1 MQRSTD
7 RILTT
12 HAGAL
17 RRPTDVDKMLMAR
30 EAGQAYDPAALS
42 RRLEEAV
49 TEVVGTQVDCGI
61 DVVNDG
67 EIPKPGG
74 WIGYFGS
81 RLEGIEQR
89 PLDPA
94 SEEGV
99 SRIANSRDALAL
111 PGWYALARLGG
122 GPGYSWMQRFDPDGA
137 PRPRPVAGV
146 AAAPIRYTGHEAVRA
161 DLALLQAA
169 ATAHG
174 ASEAYLGSIGPSFV
188 AWSVPNAYYSSD
200 EDYLFALARALH
212 EEYAAVTSAGV
223 LLQVD
228 EPTLTTNWALY
239 DLSLPSYR
247 AWLETQVEALNVAL
261 AGIPEDRVRLH
272 VCWGSWHAPHVADI
286 PLRDVL
292 DLILSVSVGAYS
304 VEASNPRHE
313 HEWRV
318 WEDIRLPEGK
328 LLIPGVVGHYTDF
341 VEHPELVAQ
350 RIVTYA
356 NVVGRE
362 NVMAGT
368 DCGLGTRVGHPE
380 VTWAKFRSMAE
391 GARLASEQLWPK
403 KRS

>member
-1 MQRSTD
+1 
-7 RILTT
+7 
-12 HAGAL
+12 
-17 RRPTDVDKMLMAR
+17 MLAAR
-30 EAGQAYDPAALS
+30 QAGQAYDPRALA

-49 TEVVGTQVDCGI
+49 TDVVATQVDCGI

-81 RLEGIEQR
+81 RLEGIEHR
-89 PLDPA
+89 PFDPGR
-94 SEEGV
+94 EGV
-99 SRIANSRDALAL
+99 SRIAIGRDPQAM
-111 PGWYALARLGG
+111 PEWYALARLAG
-122 GPGYSWMQRFDPDGA
+122 GPGYSSMQRVDPDG
-137 PRPRPVAGV
+137 PPPPRPVTGV
-146 AAAPIRYTGHEAVRA
+146 ATAPIRYIGHEALQA

-169 ATAHG
+169 AA
-174 ASEAYLGSIGPSFV
+174 ASSPAEAYLGTIGPSFV

-200 EDYLFALARALH
+200 QDYLFALAGALH
-212 EEYAAVTSAGV
+212 EEYTAIADAGV

-228 EPTLTTNWALY
+228 EPTLTTNWALE
-239 DLSLPSYR
+239 DVSLPAYR
-247 AWLETQVEALNVAL
+247 AWLEAQVEALNVAL

-272 VCWGSWHAPHVADI
+272 FCWGSWHAPHVADI

-292 DLILSVSVGAYS
+292 DLILEVRAGAYS

-313 HEWRV
+313 HEWQV
-318 WEDIRLPEGK
+318 WEDVPLPEGK
-328 LLIPGVVGHYTDF
+328 LLIPGVVGHYSDY

-380 VTWAKFRSMAE
+380 VAWAKFRSMAE
-391 GARLASEQLWPK
+391 GARLASERLWPN
-403 KRS
+403 RRP

>member
-17 RRPTDVDKMLMAR
+17 RRPTDVDEMLMAR
-30 EAGQAYDPAALS
+30 EAGQAYDAGALAG
-42 RRLEEAV
+42 RLQEAV
-49 TEVVGTQVDCGI
+49 TEVVAAQVDCGV

-89 PLDPA
+89 PLDPTA
-94 SEEGV
+94 GEGV
-99 SRIANSRDALAL
+99 SRIASSRDAQAL

-122 GPGYSWMQRFDPDGA
+122 GPRYSWMQRFDPDGPLA
-137 PRPRPVAGV
+137 VRPVTGGAT
-146 AAAPIRYTGHEAVRA
+146 APVRYIGHEAVSA
-161 DLALLQAA
+161 DLALLQVAA
-169 ATAHG
+169 ASSG
-174 ASEAYLGSIGPSFV
+174 AADAYLGSIGPSFV
-188 AWSVPNAYYSSD
+188 AWSVPNAHYSSD
-200 EDYLFALARALH
+200 EEYLFALARALN
-212 EEYAAVTSAGV
+212 EEYRVVTSAGV

-261 AGIPEDRVRLH
+261 AGIPEEQVRLH
-272 VCWGSWHAPHVADI
+272 FCWGSWHAPHVADI
-286 PLRDVL
+286 PLGDVL
-292 DLILSVSVGAYS
+292 DLILKVKVGAYS

-318 WEDIRLPEGK
+318 WEDIRLPEGT

-350 RIVTYA
+350 RIITYA

-380 VTWAKFRSMAE
+380 VAWAKLRSMAE
-391 GARLASEQLWPK
+391 GARLASEQLWRKGRP
-403 KRS
+403 